1 MSRPLSPVLL
11 WCSTC
16 VLGVFSTTAGWAQFE
31 VDTKHTNLDT
41 GAAVA
46 PQGARKPGAA
56 DAQPIAPT
64 DVDVDP
70 FWLGTI
76 QHRSLGVRDVE
87 SDAYY
92 KVLDHARQTDTSLQK
107 KVAADN
113 IARHEQQYRARPEN
127 ARMKFS
133 LFADVFT
140 HPEEYTGELLTM
152 RGYIRKN
159 LQHPADPE
167 DPRPAATYEAWLYTP
182 DSQHNPV
189 VVVYSELPKGMP
201 LGGNLVETI
210 EVTGYFFKVYG
221 YRAQDGL
228 RAAPMLLAKTLEWS
242 PRVVKDTT
250 WERILYFGV
259 TGFLV
264 VGLIFVFWRVNWAG
278 HRRLSQATLEPADF
292 DPRELQSLDLETIGH
307 TQSAPTSEPSS

>member
-1 MSRPLSPVLL
+1 MSRCPCSMLLRCLTGVLIIFP
-11 WCSTC
+11 S
-16 VLGVFSTTAGWAQFE
+16 AIAWAQFE
-31 VDTKHTNLDT
+31 VDTKHSDIDPA
-41 GAAVA
+41 GSR
-46 PQGARKPGAA
+46 QGARKPGVA
-56 DAQPIAPT
+56 DDKPISPT

-76 QHRSLGVRDVE
+76 QHRSLGIRDVE

-92 KVLDHARQTDTSLQK
+92 KVLEHAKKTDISLQK

-113 IARHEQQYRARPEN
+113 IARHEKQFRMQPAT

-140 HPEEYTGELLTM
+140 HPEEYTGELLTL
-152 RGYIRKN
+152 RGYVRKN

-167 DPRPAATYEAWLYTP
+167 DPQQTATYEAWLYTP

-189 VVVYSELPKGMP
+189 VVVYSQLPKGMP
-201 LGGNLVETI
+201 LGGDLVETI

-250 WERILYFGV
+250 WERVIYFLV
-259 TGFLV
+259 TGILV
-264 VGLIFVFWRVNWAG
+264 VGLIFVFWRVNRAS
-278 HRRLSQATLEPADF
+278 HRRLSKSSLEPADF
-292 DPRELQSLDLETIGH
+292 DPRDLQSLDLESVPRSQPVRPTEP
-307 TQSAPTSEPSS
+307 AP